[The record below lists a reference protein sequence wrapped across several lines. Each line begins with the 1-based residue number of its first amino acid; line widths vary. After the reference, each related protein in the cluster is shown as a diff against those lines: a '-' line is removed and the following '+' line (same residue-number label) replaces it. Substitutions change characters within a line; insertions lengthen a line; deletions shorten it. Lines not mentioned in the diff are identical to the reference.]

1 MRIVSIIALVVVYI
15 SCFVY
20 ASPFAATWDE
30 VDFALALDRYDLLA
44 MQPHFPGYPY
54 FIFGGC
60 LFIYLSTILL
70 KRWPFG
76 TVCS

>member
-1 MRIVSIIALVVVYI
+1 MRIVSIIVLFTVCASY
-15 SCFVY
+15 FVY

-54 FIFGGC
+54 FILAGC
-60 LFIYLSTILL
+60 SFIRLLTMLL
-70 KRWPFG
+70 KRLRFG
-76 TVCS
+76 MDY